1 MRPSI
6 AAIRAPLL
14 AALALLGACAA
25 PPPPLLD
32 ISTRVCPAAP
42 DLIGARAVA
51 LDDPLHPH
59 PLVVRVD
66 EHAACVDTTVG
77 KSAYV
82 SFQLP
87 DSAQPY
93 MIAVRSAP
101 LGAGLFV
108 PRLMLFDG
116 AGQLKREVP
125 RDSFVFRGDTLTLLM
140 RSRGDERYL
149 VVASTPQA
157 VGQTT
162 TRISEYA
169 WQNCNNTSCAAA
181 GRDVERTIV
190 YAHGGVIGVYAAAIP
205 ADSQTQ

>member
-1 MRPSI
+1 MRPSV
-6 AAIRAPLL
+6 AAIRAP
-14 AALALLGACAA
+14 
-25 PPPPLLD
+25 
-32 ISTRVCPAAP
+32 P
-42 DLIGARAVA
+42 DFIGARPVV

-59 PLVVRVD
+59 PLVVTID
-66 EHAACVDTTVG
+66 EHAPCVDTSVG

-87 DSAQPY
+87 DSAEPY

-108 PRLMLFDG
+108 PRLLLFDG

-140 RSRGDERYL
+140 RSRPDERYL
-149 VVASTPQA
+149 VVASMPQA

-162 TRISEYA
+162 TRISEYVE
-169 WQNCNNTSCAAA
+169 QHCNNGCFV
-181 GRDVERTIV
+181 GKDVERTIV
-190 YAHGGVIGVYAAAIP
+190 YAHGGIIGLYAAAIP
-205 ADSQTQ
+205 ADSQLH